1 MKPALPQD
9 DKHRVM
15 IEMFIE
21 STGEP
26 QEGQGQALGMWYTDS
41 GQECGHRIKQ
51 ILTVGPPAAYSTSLT
66 LRQDKSLLV

>member
-1 MKPALPQD
+1 
-9 DKHRVM
+9 
-15 IEMFIE
+15 MFIE
-21 STGEP
+21 ITGEP